1 MAHAAGIPSR
11 WARRCPPPKKI
22 ASSPER
28 PGPHRIS
35 LTWFPR
41 PIQIHIPNGL
51 SIGSSVLAQ
60 RMVVA
65 NREMHRPG
73 HICGNRQHLCTGC
86 MHAMRSKSRR
96 LPTTIM
102 HRFLGQGFT
111 QGKITTAQ
119 NSSLPPFSPFLFLH
133 SFPFPPRLR
142 SRSPP
147 LFDLLCP
154 YLPPPFLP
162 SPTLEVGPLKSS

>member
-11 WARRCPPPKKI
+11 WARRCPPPEKNCLF
-22 ASSPER
+22 PWETWT
-28 PGPHRIS
+28 HRIS

-51 SIGSSVLAQ
+51 SIGSAVLAQ

-96 LPTTIM
+96 LPTIIM
-102 HRFLGQGFT
+102 HRFLGQDFT

-119 NSSLPPFSPFLFLH
+119 NSSLPLFLL
-133 SFPFPPRLR
+133 PPSPCLR

-147 LFDLLCP
+147 PAFPYRPSSLLS
-154 YLPPPFLP
+154 LR
-162 SPTLEVGPLKSS
+162 S